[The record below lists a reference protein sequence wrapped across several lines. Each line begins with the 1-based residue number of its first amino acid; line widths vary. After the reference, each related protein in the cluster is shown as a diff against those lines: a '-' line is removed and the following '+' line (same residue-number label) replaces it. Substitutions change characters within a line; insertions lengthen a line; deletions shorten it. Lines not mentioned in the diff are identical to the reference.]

1 MKCGNSIPIFIFSCL
16 YINKMSDILYSLPL
30 KGIVKSHV
38 QLKGLEQQIYERL
51 IHIPEIDSLKSSI
64 QLVELVCM
72 CVENSVAP
80 QNSKQ
85 GKDGVDKKALV
96 VSILDRLFKLTP
108 VEKEIISRHIEY
120 LCDSKVIKRIG
131 RLSRI
136 WYAVTRFFC
145 TSPQTTHTFQP
156 LGHSANL

>member
-1 MKCGNSIPIFIFSCL
+1 
-16 YINKMSDILYSLPL
+16 MSDILYSLPL

-64 QLVELVCM
+64 QLIELVCM

-80 QNSKQ
+80 KNSKK
-85 GKDGVDKKALV
+85 GKEAIDKKALV
-96 VSILDRLFKLTP
+96 VSILDRLFKLSAI
-108 VEKEIISRHIEY
+108 EKEIVSRHVDY

-131 RLSRI
+131 RMSRV
-136 WYAVTRFFC
+136 WYAVSRFFC
-145 TSPQTTHTFQP
+145 PAPQTPTFPPMGQLP
-156 LGHSANL
+156 SSA